1 MSKFH
6 AVIGNPRLEQ
16 HFIHFVGFKHM
27 HRHTKMYIDPTSQY
41 EPELQGMYYESMR
54 DGAFEDL
61 KLALKKE
68 VDLKPKDSEFKK
80 IIDAAIED
88 VVARLGMELIIRKTK
103 EFLWQMEGRDPVD
116 VPPAV
121 AYFPKP
127 DVARCPTCDRTRLIL
142 GKEDLPKD
150 IFETYHAIGLEM
162 EVFWLCTKCKRI
174 TNE

>member
-1 MSKFH
+1 MSKLH
-6 AVIGNPRLEQ
+6 AVIGNPRLEL

-27 HRHTKMYIDPTSQY
+27 HRYAKMYIDPTSQY

-68 VDLKPKDSEFKK
+68 VDLKPKDLEFRT
-80 IIDAAIED
+80 IVDAAIAE
-88 VVARLGMELIIRKTK
+88 VVQRLGMEVIIRKTK
-103 EFLWQMEGRDPVD
+103 EFLWEMEGREPDD
-116 VPPAV
+116 VPPATS
-121 AYFPKP
+121 YFPKP
-127 DVARCPTCDRTRLIL
+127 EISHCPTCSRTRLLL

-150 IFETYHAIGLEM
+150 IFETYSAIGLEM
-162 EVFWLCTKCKRI
+162 DVFWLCTKCKRI

>member
-68 VDLKPKDSEFKK
+68 VDLKPKDSEFKRSLMLRLRTLSQGWEWSSSFGK
-80 IIDAAIED
+80 PRNFSGKWKAVIRSMFRLQLHIFQNLMSR
-88 VVARLGMELIIRKTK
+88 VVQPATAR
-103 EFLWQMEGRDPVD
+103 
-116 VPPAV
+116 A
-121 AYFPKP
+121 
-127 DVARCPTCDRTRLIL
+127 
-142 GKEDLPKD
+142 
-150 IFETYHAIGLEM
+150 
-162 EVFWLCTKCKRI
+162 
-174 TNE
+174 